1 MKQSFQAGVDT
12 IYNKIVSCG
21 QTPSDKSPTSI
32 SNAIQDIYNNRYNE
46 GYNNG
51 RTQGQNDVK
60 NNPNGYGLYT
70 QQQYDQ
76 NYTNGYNAGKEDNP
90 ISKGALIARFKGNQ
104 YHNWN
109 DTSISQNGSVGFDC
123 SRIQITCAGFT
134 NHNALLLVYNSSG
147 TTLTTISLNN
157 NGTYE
162 WNGSGIRSWNI
173 SYNFP
178 QGGAAN
184 INYSYAINIYY

>member
-1 MKQSFQAGVDT
+1 MKQSFQVGVNT

-46 GYNNG
+46 GYN
-51 RTQGQNDVK
+51 
-60 NNPNGYGLYT
+60 
-70 QQQYDQ
+70 
-76 NYTNGYNAGKEDNP
+76 AGKADNP
-90 ISKGALIARFKGNQ
+90 ISKGALIAQFKGNQ
-104 YHNWN
+104 YHNYTDIGN
-109 DTSISQNGSVGFDC
+109 QSGAIGFDC
-123 SRIQITCAGFT
+123 SRIWISCAGFT

-157 NGTYE
+157 NGNYE

-173 SYNFP
+173 SYNYP
-178 QGGAAN
+178 SGHPN
-184 INYSYAINIYY
+184 INFSYIVNMYY